1 MSTKHRVIQAACV
14 AFSNRGVAGTSLDD
28 IAKDLGITKQAILY
42 HFSSKNGLIS
52 AVLNDASMELLQ
64 VFGDVTI
71 RTGNGWNRV
80 EEVVRAAFSLAVRK
94 PELLGLL
101 REVNRLGDPW
111 SNQIIKSIN
120 PLIKP
125 SINFLREGMDEGVF
139 KKGDPQLVLASAYSA
154 VTGVVGDVE
163 VLRAVGLE
171 LDLRVA
177 TRLRRTLLSFLRSAL
192 VG

>member
-1 MSTKHRVIQAACV
+1 VSTKHRVIQAACV

>member
-1 MSTKHRVIQAACV
+1 VNTKHRVINAACV

-28 IAKDLGITKQAILY
+28 IANDLGITKQAILY
-42 HFSSKNGLIS
+42 HFNSKNGLIS
-52 AVLNDASMELLQ
+52 AVLSEASMELLQ
-64 VFGDVTI
+64 VFVDVTL
-71 RTGNGWNRV
+71 RTGKGWDRV

-101 REVNRLGDPW
+101 REVNRLGEPW
-111 SNQIIKSIN
+111 SNQLIKSID

-125 SINFLREGMDEGVF
+125 SVHFLREGMHEGLF

-154 VTGVVGDVE
+154 VIGVVGDVE

-177 TRLRRTLLSFLRSAL
+177 TRLRRTLLGFLRSAL